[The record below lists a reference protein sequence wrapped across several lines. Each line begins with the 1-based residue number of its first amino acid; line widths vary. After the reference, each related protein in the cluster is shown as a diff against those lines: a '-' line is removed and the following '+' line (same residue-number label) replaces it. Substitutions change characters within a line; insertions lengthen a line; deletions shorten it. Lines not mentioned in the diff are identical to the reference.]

1 MKTVWVLWSAELRV
15 VNENFSINS
24 SEKEP
29 RKTKVSLC
37 VH

>member
-29 RKTKVSLC
+29 RKAKFSLD